1 MTEMLRYSIL
11 LYCNIAPGSHPMD
24 KLILAWSALGI
35 YVLVTLALAWRG
47 WRRTT
52 SVASFATGGG
62 ALSPW
67 VVGLALAAQ
76 LTSVAT
82 FVVNPGLVF
91 AYGLSGLLGFGVA
104 AALGITAGLVLF
116 SSAFRR
122 VGEQGKALTVPQWIG
137 ARYGSRGLSVGFGV
151 LSLGLVSYAVL
162 IVVALAYVLGL
173 LLGLP
178 PWLPALGLILFVF
191 GYVAFGGANAHAST
205 NAVQAGIMLVV
216 ALLLIGSGLPS
227 LWQGEGLFSAL
238 AAQDAALVQVTNPA
252 SLYFRNLF
260 EVLVCNFLVGLAL
273 VCQPHILSKA
283 LYVKSDREV
292 RQYLGVAIA
301 VGTVFMMMMWVGLFA
316 RVELPAA
323 TSIDTVVPLYIA
335 SHFGPGLQVLI
346 SIGLLCAGIS
356 TLEGLVLAISAI
368 CSVDL
373 FLVPLSQRL
382 MPGKSLEQRGRVALI
397 VGRASIAVAA
407 LVTGLLS
414 LQQLANPTGGSVAIF
429 AQYGIYGLITASIV
443 PLAAGMFIPSAT
455 GRQVTA
461 GALTALAAYV
471 GAGAFGFTSMANNPA
486 FLATTGIAAGWLAFG
501 LARLVSAVGVT
512 YGEQERPSVRRD
524 DDAPAHGVRN
534 APASRRPSFEHGA

>member
-1 MTEMLRYSIL
+1 V
-11 LYCNIAPGSHPMD
+11 D

-47 WRRTT
+47 WRRTQG
-52 SVASFATGGG
+52 VASFATGGG
-62 ALSPW
+62 TLSPW

-91 AYGLSGLLGFGVA
+91 AYGMSGLLGFGVA

-122 VGEQGKALTVPQWIG
+122 VGERGAALTVPQWIG
-137 ARYGSRGLSVGFGV
+137 TRFDSQGLSVGFGV
-151 LSLGLVSYAVL
+151 LSLGLISYAVL
-162 IVVALAYVLGL
+162 IVVALAYVLGM

-178 PWLPALGLILFVF
+178 PWLPALALIVFVF
-191 GYVAFGGANAHAST
+191 GYVALGGANAHAST

-216 ALLLIGSGLPS
+216 ALLLIFTGLPT
-227 LWQGEGLFSAL
+227 LWEGEGLFAAL
-238 AAQDAALVQVTNPA
+238 RAQDPVLVQATNPG

-260 EVLVCNFLVGLAL
+260 EVFVCNFLVGLAL

-283 LYVKSDREV
+283 LYVKSDRDV
-292 RQYLGVAIA
+292 RRYLGVAIV

-316 RVELPAA
+316 RLELPAT

-335 SHFGPGLQVLI
+335 SHFGSSLQVLI

-373 FLVPLSQRL
+373 FLVPLGERL
-382 MPGKSLEQRGRVALI
+382 MPDRSPEQRGRVALM
-397 VGRASIAVAA
+397 VGRTSIAVTAVITA
-407 LVTGLLS
+407 MLS
-414 LQQLANPTGGSVAIF
+414 LQQLSNPTGGSVAIF
-429 AQYGIYGLITASIV
+429 AQYGIYGLVTASFV
-443 PLAAGMFIPSAT
+443 PLCAGMFIPSAE
-455 GRQVTA
+455 RRSVTA
-461 GALTALAAYV
+461 GAMVALAVYV
-471 GAGAFGFTSMANNPA
+471 GAAAVGFTAMANNPA
-486 FLATTGIAAGWLAFG
+486 FLATCGIAAGCITFG
-501 LARLVSAVGVT
+501 IVRLVTAPRT
-512 YGEQERPSVRRD
+512 IFTRARPSTGALHDV
-524 DDAPAHGVRN
+524 PATR
-534 APASRRPSFEHGA
+534 